1 MLQSLKAPSRAPPPS
16 YLESGAPTSE
26 FTSFETARKE
36 THVNVNVA
44 DILENSCQVAGAPT
58 SFGGHAHPRNQL
70 LGFLEGLLVEG
81 LLVRVELHP
90 GSLERPSLGLEP
102 RSAVLYLPLVRG
114 SQRRPRL
121 HVRIHTNAEPEAHQ
135 LQVCLSASTV
145 CFSTQW
151 GTTNCWSVSE
161 GATSGC
167 KLAKA
172 LPQECAASSV
182 VASPSQEKTPLSET
196 SCTVRLI
203 SCCGTLVCFS
213 AGPHAPQEN
222 QIAHDVL
229 RIFGAFDFDTS

>member
-1 MLQSLKAPSRAPPPS
+1 MLQSVKVPSRAPPPS
-16 YLESGAPTSE
+16 YLESGASTSE
-26 FTSFETARKE
+26 FTSFETGRKE
-36 THVNVNVA
+36 THINANVA

-58 SFGGHAHPRNQL
+58 SFGGHARPRNEV
-70 LGFLEGLLVEG
+70 LGFLESLLVGGLLVT
-81 LLVRVELHP
+81 VELHP
-90 GSLERPSLGLEP
+90 GTMERPSLGLEP
-102 RSAVLYLPLVRG
+102 RKAVLYLPLVRR
-114 SQRRPRL
+114 SHRRPRL
-121 HVRIHTNAEPEAHQ
+121 HVRMHTNAEPEGHQ

-145 CFSTQW
+145 CFFTKW

-172 LPQECAASSV
+172 LLQECAASSV

-196 SCTVRLI
+196 GCTVRLI
-203 SCCGTLVCFS
+203 SCCGTLICFP
-213 AGPHAPQEN
+213 AGPHAPLEN